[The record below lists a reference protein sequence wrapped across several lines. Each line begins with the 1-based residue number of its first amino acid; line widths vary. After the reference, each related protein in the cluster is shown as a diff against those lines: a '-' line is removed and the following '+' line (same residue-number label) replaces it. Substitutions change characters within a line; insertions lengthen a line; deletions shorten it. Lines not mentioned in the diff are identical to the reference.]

1 MKDDWNV
8 INKTITFLQ
17 QADIPLTREALVI
30 MLDEG
35 IVTQETK
42 FTYYIIGKNVYEAF
56 SQMEKHIPSNEIE
69 YTLTKGLDSTIKNKL
84 LLIWKN
90 YNRNI

>member
-1 MKDDWNV
+1 MKDDWNT
-8 INKTITFLQ
+8 INKTMAFLR

-56 SQMEKHIPSNEIE
+56 SQMEKHIPLNEIE

-90 YNRNI
+90 YNSNM